1 MITLRLVCDDE
12 DEDNGC
18 MRVVMGTH
26 LNPLHTVRPQGLS
39 VKRDSER
46 AGAADE
52 NVLGT
57 HIDLDI
63 RDDSAVPIPMAAGD
77 VSIHSSR
84 LVHGSGPNLS
94 DRWRRGLTISYMPAS
109 MRVVRSGEDAEQPI
123 TLSAEDA
130 ASRGNS
136 GGASLFPYLYLLRG
150 QGTPGVNDGSA
161 RNFRWNP
168 RPVFRPG
175 VHMPFREMA
184 AYSSGGGGS
193 GGDGAAKL

>member
-1 MITLRLVCDDE
+1 MITLRLICDDE

-26 LNPLHTVRPQGLS
+26 LNPLHSVRAQGQS
-39 VKRDSER
+39 VKHDSDR
-46 AGAADE
+46 AGAADD

-57 HIDLDI
+57 RIDLDI
-63 RDDSAVPIPMAAGD
+63 RDDSVVPIIIAAGD

-109 MRVVRSGEDAEQPI
+109 MRVVRRQNEAQPI
-123 TLSAEDA
+123 TAEQ
-130 ASRGNS
+130 ASREGI
-136 GGASLFPYLYLLRG
+136 AYPYLYLLRG
-150 QGTPGVNDGSA
+150 QGMPGVNDGSP

-168 RPVFRPG
+168 RPVFRSG
-175 VHMPFREMA
+175 VHMPFRGMV
-184 AYSSGGGGS
+184 AYSEAPLPT
-193 GGDGAAKL
+193 GASAKL